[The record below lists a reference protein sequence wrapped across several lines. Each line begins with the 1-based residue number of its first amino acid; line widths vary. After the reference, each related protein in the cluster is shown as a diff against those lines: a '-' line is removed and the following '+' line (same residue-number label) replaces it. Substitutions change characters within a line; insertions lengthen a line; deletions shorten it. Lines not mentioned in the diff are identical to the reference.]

1 MTHRILEA
9 ALFLANRPLTREE
22 LSKILPGQNIDQLV
36 NTLNQSLENSS
47 LEVIYDGDSARLQVK
62 QEFLPKIKDLSKGP
76 ELTRKGM
83 KILALIASK
92 KQLLQK
98 DLKKYF
104 RGTSYDY
111 IHELVELGY
120 LEKHKDGN
128 SWLLKPTKKFEEQFQ
143 LVLKNA
149 SVPNTNLTQFS
160 EKEETDSDE

>member
-1 MTHRILEA
+1 MHRILEA
-9 ALFLANRPLTREE
+9 ALFLANKPLTKEE
-22 LSKILPGQNIDQLV
+22 ITRILPGQNLDQLV
-36 NTLNQSLENSS
+36 ETLNDSLKNSS
-47 LEVIYDGDSARLQVK
+47 LEVIYDGESTRLQVK

-76 ELTRKGM
+76 ELTRKSM

-104 RGTSYDY
+104 RGTAYDY

-128 SWLLKPTKKFEEQFQ
+128 SWMLKPTKKFEEQFQ
-143 LVLKNA
+143 LVLKNNA
-149 SVPNTNLTQFS
+149 ISNPNLAQFA
-160 EKEETDSDE
+160 EKEETSEEE